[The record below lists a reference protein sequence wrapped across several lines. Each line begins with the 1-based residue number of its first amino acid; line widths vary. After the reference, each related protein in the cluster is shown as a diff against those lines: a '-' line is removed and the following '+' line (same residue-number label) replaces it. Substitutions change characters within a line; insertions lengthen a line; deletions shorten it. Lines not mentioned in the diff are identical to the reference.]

1 VPVQPTMVPYLWRR
15 HLGFL
20 RAFLAF
26 FALALY
32 LAQPVPNGWIIS
44 FVLGLFFIYT
54 VWVLTRDQIESRVY
68 HLPALLLDLVFLFLC
83 ALHPSPGGLWL
94 TTVCYFYLM
103 CTASLMY
110 DYRNVIGIVATSVS
124 FFVIFQPKPS
134 VALWPTVLL
143 VGVFATVFSM
153 QREHFQYRLSA
164 ALRRSVLARMEAER
178 ARENERQRIAADFHD
193 GPLQSFISF
202 QMRLEI
208 VRKLLSRDLDA
219 AIREL
224 IELQDLGK
232 AQVSELRLFVRNMQP
247 VEIDQA
253 GLAASIREV
262 VANFERDSG
271 IPTNLVCSDLP
282 DIASTEFAT
291 EILQIIR
298 EALNNIRKHS
308 RASRVE
314 VIIDANHKT
323 IDLEIHDDGSG
334 FPFSGTFSLE
344 ELELLRLG
352 PKSIKRRVRTLGG
365 EMTLDSKPSEGSDLR
380 VRIPV

>member
-1 VPVQPTMVPYLWRR
+1 MVPYQWRR
-15 HLGFL
+15 HLGLL
-20 RAFLAF
+20 RVLLAF
-26 FALALY
+26 FALL
-32 LAQPVPNGWIIS
+32 LHLVQPVPNGWLVS
-44 FVLGLFFIYT
+44 TVLGLFFAYT
-54 VWVLTRDQIESRVY
+54 IFSMARDQIENRVY
-68 HLPALLLDLVFLFLC
+68 HIPGLFLDLIFFFLC

-103 CTASLMY
+103 CVSSLMY
-110 DYRNVIGIVATSVS
+110 QWRNVAGIVAVSVA
-124 FFVIFQPKPS
+124 FFLVVQPQPS
-134 VALWPTVLL
+134 VVLWPTVLL
-143 VGVFATVFSM
+143 GGVFATVFSI

-164 ALRRSVLARMEAER
+164 ALRRSVLARIDAEKS
-178 ARENERQRIAADFHD
+178 RESERQRIAADFHD

-208 VRKLLSRDLDA
+208 VRKLLSRDTEA

-224 IELQDLGK
+224 IDLQDLGK

-262 VANFERDSG
+262 VNNFERDSG
-271 IPTNLVCSDLP
+271 IPTSLECSDLP
-282 DIASTEFAT
+282 EIASTEFAT

-314 VIIDANHKT
+314 VTIAANHKS
-323 IDLEIHDDGSG
+323 IDIDIHDDGSG
-334 FPFSGTFSLE
+334 FPFSGSYSLE

-365 EMTLDSKPSEGSDLR
+365 ELTLESKPSEGAELR